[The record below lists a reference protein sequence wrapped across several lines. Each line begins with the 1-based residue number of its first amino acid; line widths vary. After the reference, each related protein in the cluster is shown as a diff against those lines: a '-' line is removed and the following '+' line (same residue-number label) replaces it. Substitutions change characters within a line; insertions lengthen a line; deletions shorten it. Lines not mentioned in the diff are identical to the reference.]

1 MSEINWETKESAEWY
16 NQNCTHQF
24 RKGEVLIDMLHIQ
37 EGGTIL
43 DLGCGT
49 GQQALNVTGII
60 GSSGKI
66 TCIDPSSERI
76 EIAKSKFQQNFDNI
90 RFVVGQAEDLSCI
103 SDNSINHAYFCSSFH
118 WVDDKQKA
126 LQEVMRVLK
135 PGGNLGMTTPDKDI
149 PGGMRPIL
157 DAVLEKYGISGVQN
171 TRRLLKKVTSEE
183 LQALLHNAGFN
194 DITIDRVVILKDEN
208 SRGDFKSRFEKGG
221 RMDRILKEV
230 PDDMK
235 EKVKQDVLKEL
246 QSHEKSLSNRE
257 HQVSLFTIAAKPLN

>member
-1 MSEINWETKESAEWY
+1 M
-16 NQNCTHQF
+16 H
-24 RKGEVLIDMLHIQ
+24 
-37 EGGTIL
+37 GTI

-49 GQQALNVTGII
+49 GQQAFNVTGII
-60 GSSGKI
+60 GNSGKL

-76 EIAKSKFQQNFDNI
+76 EIAKSKFQQNSENI

-118 WVDDKQKA
+118 WVDDKKKA
-126 LQEVMRVLK
+126 LDEVMRVLK
-135 PGGNLGMTTPDKDI
+135 PGGTLGMTTPDKDI

-157 DAVLEKYGISGVQN
+157 DAVLEKYGILCVQN

-183 LQALLHNAGFN
+183 LQIFLLNVGFN
-194 DITIDRVVILKDEN
+194 NITIDRIVIPKDDTSHRE
-208 SRGDFKSRFEKGG
+208 FMSRFEKGG

-235 EKVKQDVLKEL
+235 EKVKLDIVKEL
-246 QSHEKSLSNRE
+246 QSHENSQSNKE
-257 HQVSLFTIAAKPLN
+257 HRVSLFTIAAKPLN